1 MKAYVLLAG
10 SENLDSLKLVE
21 RPEPAPGP
29 GQILVRIR
37 ACSLNYRDQAVLTGR
52 YFGGKLQRDTIPLSD
67 GAGEV
72 TVTPGRSPIQMLFV
86 KSDGTF
92 IARLPIVPGAEARV
106 AVPLPDDDERLRVAA
121 RLTALREDM
130 VDLVARRN
138 IAVARVRR
146 QIEAKNFDQARVLLE
161 SLDQLPGATQFSRQ
175 LDREA
180 QLHRTKDVQVQ
191 RRIDSLFSQ
200 TRTAL
205 GKFLDPRPIGEL
217 HEELQQAESPAA
229 ETSSDGE
236 TTTAKP
242 RSASNRSS

>member
-1 MKAYVLLAG
+1 V
-10 SENLDSLKLVE
+10 
-21 RPEPAPGP
+21 
-29 GQILVRIR
+29 
-37 ACSLNYRDQAVLTGR
+37 
-52 YFGGKLQRDTIPLSD
+52 
-67 GAGEV
+67 
-72 TVTPGRSPIQMLFV
+72 LFV
-86 KSDGTF
+86 KSDGTI

-191 RRIDSLFSQ
+191 RRIDNLFSQ